1 VERAVELAGERVSTG
16 SASAHTGSPI
26 DGAQLAPRAWLR
38 ELVDRRGWLLAG
50 ICVLAVFVALGALRE
65 SLAPGPQGPVSS
77 SYATASQGLAAWA
90 ELDRRAGHPVV
101 QLREPLDQGRLDPE
115 STVVVLDPDALL
127 RSEGL
132 RLLAFVRA
140 GGRLLIGGRNPQD
153 TLPALLPNLPAWSP
167 SASRSDLP
175 LASDSVLTEV
185 GQVSSAGEG
194 EWTDTDG
201 AHTLLQT
208 GYGGALLLERRIGRG
223 ELYLLAD
230 ASPLQNRLLAAADN
244 AQLALNLAGRR
255 RRAVVFVESLH
266 GYGLSR
272 GLAAIPK
279 RWWLTFAG
287 LALAGLLWVLA
298 RARRLGPPERTTASP
313 PPPRSAYVEA
323 LALLL
328 RRTGQADDLAAKLP
342 QPGGRR

>member
-1 VERAVELAGERVSTG
+1 MGTAVEVAGEPVSIPN
-16 SASAHTGSPI
+16 ASAHAGSPM
-26 DGAQLAPRAWLR
+26 DGAQLPSRAWL
-38 ELVDRRGWLLAG
+38 LKLIYRRGWLLAG

-101 QLREPLDQGRLDPE
+101 QLREPLDRARLDPA

-132 RLLAFVRA
+132 RLLAFLRT
-140 GGRLLIGGRNPQD
+140 GGRLLIGGRDPQD
-153 TLPALLPNLPAWSP
+153 TLPALLPNPPTWSP
-167 SASRSDLP
+167 SASRHDLP
-175 LASDSVLTEV
+175 LTSDTVLTEV

-201 AHTLLQT
+201 ARTLLQT
-208 GYGGALLLERRIGRG
+208 ASGGALLLARHVGRG

-244 AQLALNLAGRR
+244 AQLALNLAGPGRR
-255 RRAVVFVESLH
+255 PVVFAESLH
-266 GYGLSR
+266 GYGPSR
-272 GLAAIPK
+272 GLAAIPS
-279 RWWLTFAG
+279 RWRLAFAG

-298 RARRLGPPERTTASP
+298 RARRLGPPEHTTASP

-328 RRTGQADDLAAKLP
+328 RRTGQADDLAARLP
-342 QPGGRR
+342 PPGGRR